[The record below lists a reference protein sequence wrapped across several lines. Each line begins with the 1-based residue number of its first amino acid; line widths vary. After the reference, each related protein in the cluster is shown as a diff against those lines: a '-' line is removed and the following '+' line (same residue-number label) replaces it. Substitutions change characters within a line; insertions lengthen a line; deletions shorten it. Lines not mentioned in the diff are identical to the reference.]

1 MYINVKKKKKKKENK
16 INKSCLPI
24 IERKCTCFLNQSRR
38 DDIYLSRFTTSLKTT
53 LKISMF
59 RLFSI
64 NVIFLTKTG
73 NLVML
78 YIYEQYNLQLII
90 LLAKLNIIYSATQ
103 NFIKVIMEQLASRQ
117 FTYTQNYQLFVI
129 YA

>member
-1 MYINVKKKKKKKENK
+1 
-16 INKSCLPI
+16 
-24 IERKCTCFLNQSRR
+24 
-38 DDIYLSRFTTSLKTT
+38 
-53 LKISMF
+53 MF

-117 FTYTQNYQLFVI
+117 FTYTENYQLFVI

>member
-1 MYINVKKKKKKKENK
+1 
-16 INKSCLPI
+16 
-24 IERKCTCFLNQSRR
+24 
-38 DDIYLSRFTTSLKTT
+38 
-53 LKISMF
+53 
-59 RLFSI
+59 
-64 NVIFLTKTG
+64 
-73 NLVML
+73 ML

-117 FTYTQNYQLFVI
+117 FTYTENYQLFVI